1 MKNKYL
7 FAGLFAASLI
17 LALIVL
23 HLSSIVGPVDDP
35 MKLYFGVDIAYA
47 DIDKIKALIDEV
59 SPYTNM
65 FIVGS
70 TGVTHDETRLAE
82 IIQYLVDHDLSY
94 VVFTNFAF
102 RLSSINSSVAS
113 SQDYFLG
120 IYYDDEPAG
129 RQLDL
134 HSHRIVLDAENYSD
148 AATQFI
154 YSISYRLNA
163 TIYQNRS
170 ENFIPP
176 SEFTLFTSDYALYW
190 FDYKAGYDVI
200 LAQFGWNYSRQ
211 LNIALCRGAAKVQ
224 DKDWGVIVVWTYTH
238 PPYLG
243 SGEALFNDLVL
254 AYENGAKYIL
264 VFDSNEDYTDTIL
277 DKEHLDAL
285 KRFWDYAK
293 NNPRSSSL
301 LSGRVAFVLPKDY
314 GYGFRGP
321 YDKIWGLWEG
331 DALSYEISERLGV
344 LLKEYGSKLDVI
356 YDDCLKLD
364 NTYEAYFFWNGTSY
378 TP

>member
-1 MKNKYL
+1 MKIKYL
-7 FAGLFAASLI
+7 FAGLFSAFLI
-17 LALIVL
+17 MALIVL
-23 HLSSIVGPVDDP
+23 HFSSILGPDDDLIE
-35 MKLYFGVDIAYA
+35 LYFGVDVAHA

-70 TGVTHDETRLAE
+70 TGITHDETKLADT
-82 IIQYLVDHDLSY
+82 IQYLIDHDLSY
-94 VVFTNFAF
+94 VVFTNFAS
-102 RLSSINSSVAS
+102 RLTSINSTAAS
-113 SQDYFLG
+113 NQDYFLG

-129 RQLDL
+129 RQLDV
-134 HSHRIVLDAENYSD
+134 HTHRIVNDAENYSD
-148 AATQFI
+148 AATQFT
-154 YSISYRLNA
+154 YSISHRLNA

-170 ENFIPP
+170 LNFISP

-211 LNIALCRGAAKVQ
+211 LNIALCRGAATVQ
-224 DKDWGVIVVWTYTH
+224 NKDWGAIVAWTYTH

-243 SGEALFNDLVL
+243 SGEELFNDLTL

-264 VFDSNEDYTDTIL
+264 VFDSNEEYTDTIL
-277 DKEHLDAL
+277 DEEHLDAL
-285 KRFWDYAK
+285 KRFWEYAK
-293 NNPRSSSL
+293 NNPRSWSL
-301 LSGRVAFVLPKDY
+301 LRDRVAFVLPKDY

-321 YDKIWGLWEG
+321 YDKIWGLWES
-331 DALSYEISERLGV
+331 DELSYEISERLGI
-344 LLKEYGSKLDVI
+344 LLKEYGPKLDVV
-356 YDDCLKLD
+356 YDDCLELD
-364 NTYEAYFFWNGTSY
+364 NTYQAYFFWNGTSY